1 MPLICRKCPLSNS
14 ILVFRQNEE
23 AKLLPSTVAGPSNSN
38 STEPSEPVKKKRRGP
53 KGPNPLSVK
62 KKVVKEGRREPKN
75 ESKGKGKEE
84 TTVEIGKKRKRDD
97 GGDDDHGDNGHD
109 NVQPTE
115 KRVTETHVEHVD
127 GLTASTV
134 VTKKARKRNRKRN
147 KESERG

>member
-1 MPLICRKCPLSNS
+1 M
-14 ILVFRQNEE
+14 FRQNEE

-115 KRVTETHVEHVD
+115 KRVTETHVEHVG

-134 VTKKARKRNRKRN
+134 VTKVRKRNRKRN

>member
-1 MPLICRKCPLSNS
+1 M
-14 ILVFRQNEE
+14 FRQNEE
-23 AKLLPSTVAGPSNSN
+23 AKLLPSTVAGPSNFN
-38 STEPSEPVKKKRRGP
+38 STEPSEPLKKKRRGP

-62 KKVVKEGRREPKN
+62 KKMVKEGRREPKN

-115 KRVTETHVEHVD
+115 KRVTETHVEHVG

-134 VTKKARKRNRKRN
+134 VTKVRKRNRKRN